1 MGLET
6 RATLELGLEF
16 ALNEFVGS
24 EVSAVWGKSR
34 VGFEFR
40 AIGSV
45 GLEVSVDSE
54 NLRSWVM
61 NSNGLTC

>member
-34 VGFEFR
+34 VGVLN
-40 AIGSV
+40 SV
-45 GLEVSVDSE
+45 RLDP
-54 NLRSWVM
+54 WVWK
-61 NSNGLTC
+61 